1 MTVASFKGR
10 KILCIGDVMLDR
22 YVYGSVDRISPEAP
36 VPVLHASHEENRL
49 GGSGTVIRNIASL
62 GGEVVFI
69 SVIGN
74 DNEGHK
80 VTGLVGQIPN
90 VMPYLITDNERI
102 TTVKIR
108 HISGNHQVSRVDY
121 ETGLPVSDRIVEQII
136 SYVKSNIDG
145 CDAIA
150 LSDYGK
156 GVLTR
161 SLIADI
167 VVLAGNRPIIVDPKS
182 YDFTMYSGTTVL
194 TPNLPELFKA
204 ALFSPDVPENMKQ
217 SKDVVALAKLLMRPV
232 SSMLATRGKD
242 GMTVIDRDG
251 VDRHISSTAKEVY
264 DVTGAGDTVVAVLSL
279 GMAAGLSLYDAAYI
293 ANAAAGIVVGK
304 VGTATVNPE
313 ELSSVL

>member
-1 MTVASFKGR
+1 
-10 KILCIGDVMLDR
+10 MLDR
-22 YVYGSVDRISPEAP
+22 YVYGNVERISPEAP

-49 GGSGTVIRNIASL
+49 GGAGTVIRNIASL
-62 GGEVVFI
+62 EGEVVFI

-80 VTGLVGQIPN
+80 VTELVGAIPN
-90 VMPYLITDNERI
+90 ITPYLITDNERI
-102 TTVKIR
+102 TTIKIR

-121 ETGLPVSDRIVEQII
+121 ETGIPI
-136 SYVKSNIDG
+136 SEKIAEKVISHVKSNIDE

-156 GVLTR
+156 GMLTR
-161 SLIADI
+161 GLIVEI
-167 VVLAGNRPIIVDPKS
+167 VKLAKGRPIIVDPKS
-182 YDFTMYSGTTVL
+182 YDFTMYAGTTVL

-204 ALFSPDVPENMKQ
+204 ALFSPDVPEAMKQ
-217 SKDVVALAKLLMRPV
+217 SKDVVALAKLLMKPV

-251 VDRHISSTAKEVY
+251 VDRHIPATAKEVY
-264 DVTGAGDTVVAVLSL
+264 DVTGAGDTVVAILSL
-279 GMAAGLSLYDAAYI
+279 GMASGLSLYDAAYI

-304 VGTATVNPE
+304 VGTATVSPE
-313 ELSSVL
+313 ELSTALCSL